1 MSVFSRY
8 VPLSS
13 VLAVALAVAACGGAQ
28 KQSPLENYKPPAN
41 GALTLRKPGEFKKPG
56 ENPFAGVKWYV
67 GEYNNAVTHMK
78 IAQRA
83 GDAQTAALLQKIAQY
98 GGADWVGDW
107 TAYVGDW
114 VRRQTDLIYKNGA
127 LPLYIAYNM
136 PNRDCGQYS
145 AGGAKSGDEYKQWI
159 TDFARG
165 IGDRKAV
172 IILEPDALGAIA
184 DCLSEPDQKARLELF
199 SFALKTFNT
208 LPHTYVYIDAGHS
221 FWMTPELAA
230 ERLKLA
236 GIDEAQGFALN
247 TSNYRATDELL
258 EYGKKVSALVGGKHF
273 VIDTSRNGNGPPVVE
288 DRLSKDNWCN
298 PPGRA
303 LGLPPTTQTADPLC
317 DAYLWL
323 KKPGESDGE
332 CNGGPKAGEWWQEQA
347 LELSRNAKY

>member
-1 MSVFSRY
+1 MSVLTRHGL
-8 VPLSS
+8 LSS
-13 VLAVALAVAACGGAQ
+13 VLAFGLLASGCGGSQRPAN
-28 KQSPLENYKPPAN
+28 EAYTPPAN

-67 GEYNNAVTHMK
+67 GEYNNAVTRLKM
-78 IAQRA
+78 AQRA
-83 GDAQTAALLQKIAQY
+83 GDTETVALLQKIAMY

-107 TAYVGDW
+107 TPYVGDW
-114 VRRQTDLIYKNGA
+114 ARRQTDNIAKQGA

-145 AGGAKSGDEYKQWI
+145 AGGAKSGDEYKKWI

-184 DCLSEPDQKARLELF
+184 DCLSEADQKVRLELF
-199 SFALKTFNT
+199 QFAVTTFNT
-208 LPHTYVYIDAGHS
+208 LPQTYVYIDAGHS
-221 FWMTPELAA
+221 FWMTAELAA

-236 GIDEAQGFALN
+236 GIAEAQGFALN
-247 TSNYRATDELL
+247 TSNYRATDELID
-258 EYGKKVSALVGGKHF
+258 YGKKVSALVGGKHF
-273 VIDTSRNGNGPPVVE
+273 VIDTSRNGNGPPVVA

-303 LGLPPTTQTADPLC
+303 LGSPPTTQTADPLC

-347 LELSRNAKY
+347 LDLARNAKF